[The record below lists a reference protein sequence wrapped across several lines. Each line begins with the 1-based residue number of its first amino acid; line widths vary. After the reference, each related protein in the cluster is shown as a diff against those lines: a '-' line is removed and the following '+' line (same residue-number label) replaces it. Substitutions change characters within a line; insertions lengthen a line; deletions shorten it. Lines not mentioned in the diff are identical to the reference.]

1 MSEIS
6 RAVLFGKLDTLLFT
20 SLESATAF
28 CKLRGNPYVEL
39 VHWLHQLM
47 QQQDGDL
54 QQVIRHFALDEQ
66 QLTRDIV
73 AALDVLP
80 RGASSVSDLSE
91 HIDSAVERVL
101 GVRLAE
107 VWRQPYSR
115 RPFADRH
122 AENLEPGQ
130 RAEKHLV
137 AVHAP
142 RTSRC

>member
-73 AALDVLP
+73 AALDALP

-91 HIDSAVERVL
+91 HIAQRRGARV
-101 GVRLAE
+101 GVWLAE

-115 RPFADRH
+115 RTFADWH
-122 AENLEPGQ
+122 PENLESG
-130 RAEKHLV
+130 
-137 AVHAP
+137 
-142 RTSRC
+142 